1 MGGSVRIT
9 HVTSISHV
17 GFELNISGWKFY
29 LIQAFKIKQTTRKNY
44 KVRNFTFDSV
54 IGQLKQ

>member
-9 HVTSISHV
+9 HATSISHV
-17 GFELNISGWKFY
+17 GFELNISGKKFY
-29 LIQAFKIKQTTRKNY
+29 LIQAFKIKQTPRK

>member
-29 LIQAFKIKQTTRKNY
+29 LIQAFKIKQTTRK
-44 KVRNFTFDSV
+44 KVRNFNFDSV
-54 IGQLKQ
+54 IGQLKGCY